1 MALEDNQKNYLFPRI
16 PLTLILPDN
25 YPDAGG
31 ISNISVI
38 PKIGDYRLGQDEL
51 EIIGSYRINVSYFK
65 GNSAAEKP
73 PAAAELK
80 YDQFF
85 SALKVQ
91 ENGLFAEDED
101 PPASPEVP
109 AGKELYTVSFSKSF
123 HTYVDRQEIN
133 PPRSFKPVMVVDKIN
148 LWPEGGRV
156 LKGELLLELVNRSR
170 RSNR

>member
-1 MALEDNQKNYLFPRI
+1 LALEDNQKNYLFPRI

-31 ISNISVI
+31 ISNMSVI
-38 PKIGDYRLGQDEL
+38 PKISDYHLGQDEL
-51 EIIGSYRINVSYFK
+51 EITGSYRINVSYFK
-65 GNSAAEKP
+65 GNLAPEKK
-73 PAAAELK
+73 PAATELK

-91 ENGLFAEDED
+91 ENGLFAEGEESQV
-101 PPASPEVP
+101 SPEGF
-109 AGKELYTVSFSKSF
+109 AGRELYTVSFSKPF

-133 PPRSFKPVMVVDKIN
+133 PSRSFKPVMVVDKIN

-170 RSNR
+170 RANR

>member
-25 YPDAGG
+25 YPDTCG

-38 PKIGDYRLGQDEL
+38 PKISEYHLTQDEL
-51 EIIGSYRINVSYFK
+51 EIRGSYRIDVSYFK
-65 GNSAAEKP
+65 GNMAPGKTQAAT
-73 PAAAELK
+73 ELK

-85 SALKVQ
+85 SALKLQ
-91 ENGLFAEDED
+91 ENGLFVEDVE
-101 PPASPEVP
+101 PQVLPEGPASR
-109 AGKELYTVSFSKSF
+109 ELYTVSFSKPF

-133 PPRSFKPVMVVDKIN
+133 PSRSFKPVMVVNKIDI
-148 LWPEGGRV
+148 WPEGGRV